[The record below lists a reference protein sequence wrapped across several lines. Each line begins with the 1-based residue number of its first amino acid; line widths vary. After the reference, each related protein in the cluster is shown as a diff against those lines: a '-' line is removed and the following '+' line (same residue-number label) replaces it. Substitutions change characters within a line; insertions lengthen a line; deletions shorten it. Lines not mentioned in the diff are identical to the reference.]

1 MGLKLC
7 LPRCK
12 SSQKCVTSKAVL
24 LILIWCFSVSLVFNS
39 YFGGGTY
46 SYVFSKQLLENK
58 VLYCLCGYAANAAV
72 LCVYPLAGF
81 LADNRIGRFITV
93 YEATKFLLLLTILT
107 GIIFLIDILIIAV
120 LQVDVSFWII
130 FNNISTAILTLL
142 LLLTVVTLALFN
154 ANIIQFG
161 VDQLQDSP
169 ADHQSLYIYWY
180 VWVNYVAVFI
190 LLLTGSTITSTSLA
204 PPENVYIFLAV
215 VVAGPLISSIVLFC
229 IILILVHFK
238 KHWFLIDSA
247 RSNPYKL
254 VYSVTIFARQ
264 HKVPIRRSAFTYCED
279 DIPTGLDLGKN
290 KYGGPFTTEQVEDVK
305 AFYGILKILFSL
317 GITFFLDIVSGP
329 LFTMFAHLQ
338 YSDIIL
344 FDTTFT
350 VGYLVQSILLK
361 KGMLSS
367 TLVVLG
373 VPIYI
378 CLIRPYYHCGG
389 LNMLKRMGIGIIFF
403 ILSVICTFVTEATI
417 HSNRNSTII
426 QSLDSDWIIS
436 NIDLYLGTSHHNR
449 VLALIPQQ
457 CFSAISV
464 LFIYPALY
472 EFICAQSPHS
482 MKGLFIG
489 LTFAVKGFFEF
500 LSLATFLL
508 FYLLRHSL
516 SDYIT
521 VYYAVTTAVGVV
533 GLILYVHS
541 ARRYK
546 LRERDELC
554 NVHHFAEEYYSK
566 IQEEH

>member
-7 LPRCK
+7 LPRYK
-12 SSQKCVTSKAVL
+12 SSQKCVTSNAVL
-24 LILIWCFSVSLVFNS
+24 LILIWCFSVSLIFHS
-39 YFGGGTY
+39 LIEEAAY
-46 SYVFSKQLLENK
+46 STHIFPDNK
-58 VLYCLCGYAANAAV
+58 EFYYLCVYAANAVV
-72 LCVYPLAGF
+72 LCFYPPAGF

-93 YEATKFLLLLTILT
+93 YEATKFLLLLIILKAIIYT
-107 GIIFLIDILIIAV
+107 ANYVIAEFAEDVRTWYHFFNILVAVSIPIFLL
-120 LQVDVSFWII
+120 
-130 FNNISTAILTLL
+130 TA
-142 LLLTVVTLALFN
+142 VTLALFN

-169 ADHQSLYIYWY
+169 AEHQSLYIYWY

-190 LLLTGSTITSTSLA
+190 ILAGPTITT
-204 PPENVYIFLAV
+204 VYSININHSYIYTPLKM
-215 VVAGPLISSIVLFC
+215 AGPLISSIVLLC
-229 IILILVHFK
+229 IVLIVVHCK
-238 KHWFLIDSA
+238 KLWFLVDSA

-254 VYSVTIFARQ
+254 VYRVTKFARQ
-264 HKVPIRRSAFTYCED
+264 HRVPIHRSAFTYCED

-290 KYGGPFTTEQVEDVK
+290 KYGGPFSTEQVEDVK

-329 LFTMFAHLQ
+329 LFTMSAQLQ
-338 YSDIIL
+338 E
-344 FDTTFT
+344 FT
-350 VGYLVQSILLK
+350 YIRNTNVDYLTQNILLK

-373 VPIYI
+373 LPFYI
-378 CLIRPYYHCGG
+378 CLIRPYYHCG
-389 LNMLKRMGIGIIFF
+389 LSMLKRMGIGIVFF
-403 ILSVICTFVTEATI
+403 ILSVISTFVTEATI
-417 HSNRNSTII
+417 HSSSNSTVT
-426 QSLDSDWIIS
+426 QSLYADWIVS
-436 NIDLYLGTSHHNR
+436 DIDLYLGTSYQNR

-457 CFSAISV
+457 CLSALSV

-489 LTFAVKGFFEF
+489 LTFAAKGFFEF
-500 LSLATFLL
+500 LSSVTFLL
-508 FYLLRHSL
+508 FYLLSYSL

-533 GLILYVHS
+533 GLILYVYF

-554 NVHHFAEEYYSK
+554 NVHRFAEEYYSK

>member
-1 MGLKLC
+1 MGLRLC
-7 LPRCK
+7 LPRYK
-12 SSQKCVTSKAVL
+12 STNKCISSKAVL
-24 LILIWCFSVSLVFNS
+24 LVLIWCFSVSLVLNS
-39 YFGGGTY
+39 YFEGVAY
-46 SYVFSKQLLENK
+46 SYIFFNQLLQNNE
-58 VLYCLCGYAANAAV
+58 LYYVCVYAANAVV
-72 LCVYPLAGF
+72 LCFYPLAGF
-81 LADNRIGRFITV
+81 LADNKIGRFNTV

-107 GIIFLIDILIIAV
+107 GIIVLARFLMARFVHTSIQRQLLIA
-120 LQVDVSFWII
+120 LI
-130 FNNISTAILTLL
+130 FLM

-169 ADHQSLYIYWY
+169 ADHQSLYIYWN
-180 VWVNYVAVFI
+180 VCVNYVVVFI
-190 LLLTGSTITSTSLA
+190 LLTGSTITSV
-204 PPENVYIFLAV
+204 PVIGENLYIFNTLV
-215 VVAGPLISSIVLFC
+215 VVGPLISSIVLLC
-229 IILILVHFK
+229 IVLIVVHCK

-254 VYSVTIFARQ
+254 VYRVTKFARQ

-305 AFYGILKILFSL
+305 SIYGILKILFSL
-317 GITFFLDIVSGP
+317 GITFFLDIASGP
-329 LFTMFAHLQ
+329 LFTKFAHMQ
-338 YSDIIL
+338 YNSFIL
-344 FDTTFT
+344 TTVN
-350 VGYLVQSILLK
+350 VGYLIQDILLK

-378 CLIRPYYHCGG
+378 CLIRPYYHCG
-389 LNMLKRMGIGIIFF
+389 LNTFKRMGIGIVFF
-403 ILSVICTFVTEATI
+403 ILSVTCTLVAEATI
-417 HSNRNSTII
+417 HSSSNSTAT
-426 QSLDSDWIIS
+426 QSVYSDWIINDINS
-436 NIDLYLGTSHHNR
+436 YLGMSNQNR

-457 CFSAISV
+457 CLSALSV

-472 EFICAQSPHS
+472 EFVCAQSPHS

-500 LSLATFLL
+500 LSSATFLL

-533 GLILYVHS
+533 GLILYVYF

-554 NVHHFAEEYYSK
+554 NVHRFAEEYYSK

>member
-1 MGLKLC
+1 MALKLC

-39 YFGGGTY
+39 YFEGGAY
-46 SYVFSKQLLENK
+46 SYVFSTQLLENK
-58 VLYCLCGYAANAAV
+58 ELHCLCVYAANAAV
-72 LCVYPLAGF
+72 LCLYPLAGF
-81 LADNRIGRFITV
+81 LADNRVGRFITI

-107 GIIFLIDILIIAV
+107 GIIFLIDILIMAV

-130 FNNISTAILTLL
+130 FINISAAFLTLL
-142 LLLTVVTLALFN
+142 FLLTVVTLALFN

-180 VWVNYVAVFI
+180 VWVNFVAVFI
-190 LLLTGSTITSTSLA
+190 LLLTGSTITSVPLA
-204 PPENVYIFLAV
+204 LPEKAYIFLTV
-215 VVAGPLISSIVLFC
+215 VVAGPLISSIVIFC
-229 IILILVHFK
+229 IILIVVHFK

-247 RSNPYKL
+247 NSNPYKL
-254 VYSVTIFARQ
+254 VYRVTTFARQ

-290 KYGGPFTTEQVEDVK
+290 RYGGPFTTEQVEDVK

-338 YSDIIL
+338 YSGIIF
-344 FDTTFT
+344 FDTTVT
-350 VGYLVQSILLK
+350 IDLVQSILLK

-378 CLIRPYYHCGG
+378 CLIRPYYHCGV
-389 LNMLKRMGIGIIFF
+389 NMLKRMGIGIIFF

-417 HSNRNSTII
+417 HSSSNSTIV
-426 QSLDSDWIIS
+426 QSQDSDWIIS
-436 NIDLYLGTSHHNR
+436 DIDLYLGTSHHNR

-457 CFSAISV
+457 CLSALSV

-500 LSLATFLL
+500 LSSATFLL

-533 GLILYVHS
+533 GLILYVYS

-554 NVHHFAEEYYSK
+554 NVHRFAEEYYSK
-566 IQEEH
+566 IEEEH